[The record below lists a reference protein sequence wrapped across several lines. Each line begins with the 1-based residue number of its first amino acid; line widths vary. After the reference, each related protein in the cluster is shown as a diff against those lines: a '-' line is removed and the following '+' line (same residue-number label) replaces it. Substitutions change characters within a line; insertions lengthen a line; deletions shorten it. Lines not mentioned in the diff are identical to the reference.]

1 MRKFI
6 APAMLLTVVLAACAR
21 DSASLTSPDARVQG
35 DAVLASQLSVQRP
48 IAGHCEVTFTVLPST
63 PPLVR
68 QADSGTCQ
76 VSQLGATTTVGAQT
90 INFATLTQTATRT
103 FTAANGDEL
112 RATSTG
118 TSRPGAGP
126 GEIDFD
132 AMLTIVGGTGRFTNA
147 TGQVHDWGTANVVTH
162 AVSFSLDG
170 WIAYDA
176 SDGSAQ

>member
-6 APAMLLTVVLAACAR
+6 APAILLVFVLADCAR
-21 DSASLTSPDARVQG
+21 DSASLTSPDARVQA
-35 DAVLASQLSVQRP
+35 DAVPSSQLSVQRP
-48 IAGHCEVTFTVLPST
+48 VAGQCEVTFTVLPST
-63 PPLVR
+63 PPVVR
-68 QADSGTCQ
+68 QADTGTCQ
-76 VSQLGATTTVGAQT
+76 VSQLGATTTVGSQT

-132 AMLTIVGGTGRFTNA
+132 AMLTIVGGTGRFANA
-147 TGQVHDWGTANVVTH
+147 TGEVHDWGTANVVTH
-162 AVSFSLDG
+162 AVSFTLDG

-176 SDGSAQ
+176 SDRSAQ